1 MFSIIRN
8 GHEVRPYDTTMKKDM
23 KFSVAMSIY
32 MNDNPEYLKVA
43 LDSIIINQTLKPNEI
58 VMVGDG
64 PLPQALVE
72 VVENEKSE
80 VTSKKLL
87 TEIVFLPQAV
97 NRGLGEALRIAC
109 EHCKYDYIVR
119 MDSDDI
125 SLPDRFEKQMR
136 VFAEDPDV
144 SVVGGMITEFV
155 GSPEHIVSR
164 RLLLLDNAGIYK
176 MMQTRC
182 GVNHVTVVMKKSEL
196 MKAGNYS
203 GKFRQEDYYLWARMM
218 KAGCKFRNIPDV
230 VVNVRSGINQ
240 FARRG
245 GISYF
250 CQHMKVFKFMYH
262 EGLISWPVLVKNYM
276 LRFAQAAFPTSL
288 RTLVYQKCLRR

>member
-1 MFSIIRN
+1 MDKNMR
-8 GHEVRPYDTTMKKDM
+8 
-23 KFSVAMSIY
+23 FSVAMSIY
-32 MNDNPEYLKVA
+32 KNDDPAYLKVA
-43 LDSIIINQTLKPNEI
+43 MDSIIANQTWKPDEI
-58 VMVGDG
+58 VIVGDG
-64 PLPQALVE
+64 PLPGSLVE

-80 VTSKKLL
+80 LISKGLP
-87 TEIVFLPQAV
+87 TEIVFLPQEE

-109 EHCKYDYIVR
+109 EHCRYDYIAR

-136 VFAEDPDV
+136 VFEEDPEV
-144 SVVGGMITEFV
+144 GVVGGMITEFV
-155 GSPEHIVSR
+155 GHPANVVSK
-164 RLLLLDNAGIYK
+164 RLLPLDNAGIYK

-182 GVNHVTVVMKKSEL
+182 GVNHVTVIMKKSEL

-218 KAGCKFRNIPDV
+218 KAGCRFRNIPEV
-230 VVNVRSGINQ
+230 VVNVRSGVDQ

-250 CQHMKVFKFMYH
+250 HQHMKVFKFMHH
-262 EGLISWPVLVKNYM
+262 EGLISYSILLKNYM
-276 LRFAQAAFPTSL
+276 LRFAQAVFPARL
-288 RTLVYQKCLRR
+288 RTVAYHKLLRK